1 MTWNSRLKKARTDLA
16 ISKSELAKTV
26 GVSAPTMTDWE
37 SGEIKK
43 IDGEN
48 LLKLSDALGV
58 SPRWLLWGKQET
70 IVADEGTL
78 ILAGAIMRIKD
89 QAQKEAILTQ
99 LKAFGVL

>member
-1 MTWNSRLKKARTDLA
+1 MTWNVRLKYARTQRE
-16 ISKSELAKTV
+16 ISKSDLAKKV

-48 LLKLSDALGV
+48 LLKLSDALAV
-58 SPRWLLWGKQET
+58 SPRWLLWGTQET
-70 IVADEGTL
+70 VVADEETL
-78 ILAGAIMRIKD
+78 ILARAIMRIKD

-99 LKAFGVL
+99 LKAFGAL